1 MANIRTKLIHMLGG
15 LTKKE
20 CEGDIVIAKINARL
34 EGERRAY
41 QEILNEMNIEYGN
54 PEWGNYIYKF
64 VKCSVEQL
72 TTGDKCQ

>member
-1 MANIRTKLIHMLGG
+1 MANIRTRLIHWLGG
-15 LTKKE
+15 VTKEESK
-20 CEGDIVIAKINARL
+20 GDIVIAKINARL

-54 PEWGNYIYKF
+54 PEWGNYIYNF

-72 TTGDKCQ
+72 TAGDKYE